1 LSRQRLSDLATMP
14 PAGGEDADEREYLCV
29 DAFLRTVIEA
39 RALKTA
45 FELRLIDHLVRT
57 PATTLADLTTAFSG
71 DGGGLAFLV
80 KLLVANRVLEE
91 RQDTIVLSEEF
102 RRALR
107 YRDLLE
113 TKLEY
118 AAFVLPDFTD
128 LFTTAIGSPEA
139 FFRQARTFKLFS
151 YDRAHGQAAED
162 YELTKRWMRI
172 TTCLTKY
179 ETRVCLRHHDF
190 GRHPRMLDI
199 GGNSGEF
206 VLQICR
212 KHPAI
217 AATVFDL
224 PLVCRIGR
232 EHVGGTPEADRITFA
247 EGSALTD
254 PLPGGQDLVSFKSM
268 LHDWP
273 DTDARRFMA
282 RASEA
287 LKPGGTLLIFERGP
301 VEVGDLSYALIPFL
315 LFFRSFRSP
324 ALYQEQLTALGF
336 RDIRVQR
343 IDLETPF
350 FLVTGR
356 K

>member
-1 LSRQRLSDLATMP
+1 MSTLAEST
-14 PAGGEDADEREYLCV
+14 DEREYLCV
-29 DAFLRTVIEA
+29 DDFLRTLVDA

-45 FELRLIDHLVRT
+45 LELRLIDHLVAR
-57 PATTLADLTTAFSG
+57 PAATLAELTRAFSA
-71 DGGGLAFLV
+71 DGRGVAFLV
-80 KLLVANRVLEE
+80 KLLAANGVVEE
-91 RQDTIVLSEEF
+91 RHGMIGLSPAF

-118 AAFVLPDFTD
+118 GAFVLPDFTA
-128 LFTTAIGSPEA
+128 LFTTAIADPGA
-139 FFRQARTFKLFS
+139 FFRQARTFQLFC
-151 YDRAHGQAAED
+151 YDRALGQGAED
-162 YELTKRWMRI
+162 YELTERWMRI
-172 TTCLTKY
+172 TTCLTRY
-179 ETRVCLRHHDF
+179 EAHVAMRHHDF
-190 GRHPRMLDI
+190 GRYERILDI

-212 KHPAI
+212 RHPGI
-217 AATVFDL
+217 TATVFDL
-224 PLVCRIGR
+224 PMVCRIGR
-232 EHVGGTPEADRITFA
+232 EHVRRAGESERITFV

-254 PLPGGQDLVSFKSM
+254 PLPGDRDLVSFKSM

-273 DTDARRFMA
+273 DAEAGRFVA
-282 RASEA
+282 RASAA

-301 VEVGDLSYALIPFL
+301 VEAGDRSWALIPFL
-315 LFFRSFRSP
+315 LFFRSFRP
-324 ALYQEQLTALGF
+324 PTLYTDRLAALGF
-336 RDIRVQR
+336 RDIRVQT